1 MKYFIII
8 AIIIAVAVTALF
20 VIDKND
26 VLLIAA
32 IVTIIAGFWYAVFQ
46 IPKESDSESK

>member
-8 AIIIAVAVTALF
+8 ALIIAVAVTALF
-20 VIDKND
+20 IIEDND

-32 IVTIIAGFWYAVFQ
+32 IITIIAGFWFAVFQ
-46 IPKESDSESK
+46 IPKEEDPES